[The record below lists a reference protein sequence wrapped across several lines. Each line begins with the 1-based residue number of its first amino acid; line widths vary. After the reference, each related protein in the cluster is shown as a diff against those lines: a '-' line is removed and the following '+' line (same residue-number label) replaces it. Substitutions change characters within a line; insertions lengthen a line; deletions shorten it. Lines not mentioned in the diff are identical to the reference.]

1 MLDYVFINEIYIEET
16 LVDLQS
22 FEKSGSDKAEYTF
35 NPYPKELD
43 MILNWL
49 TGHNLNFEFLRKSN
63 PEDCSHYKI
72 TLAISKQDL
81 PMAKV
86 MTLSFK
92 EKKFK

>member
-43 MILNWL
+43 MILN
-49 TGHNLNFEFLRKSN
+49 
-63 PEDCSHYKI
+63 
-72 TLAISKQDL
+72 
-81 PMAKV
+81 
-86 MTLSFK
+86 
-92 EKKFK
+92 